1 MAENVREVA
10 HLCQSIRG
18 FEDCDEYDTAE
29 WLDIDRND
37 MGFKIL
43 SGIDIVNTVQVS
55 EGQDD
60 SESEDDLADDVS
72 QAPTHAEA
80 FTVLETVMSWYETQ
94 PESNEVQLLFL
105 KQVTDLAARKIIAK
119 LTQLNISAVF

>member
-1 MAENVREVA
+1 MAWQQRNWRRQWKWGKNGWNVREVA

-37 MGFKIL
+37 MGFEIL
-43 SGIDIVNTVQVS
+43 SDIVNSVQVS

-72 QAPTHAEA
+72 QAIASASNHAEA
-80 FTVLETVMSWYETQ
+80 FTVLDTVIG
-94 PESNEVQLLFL
+94 
-105 KQVTDLAARKIIAK
+105 K
-119 LTQLNISAVF
+119 